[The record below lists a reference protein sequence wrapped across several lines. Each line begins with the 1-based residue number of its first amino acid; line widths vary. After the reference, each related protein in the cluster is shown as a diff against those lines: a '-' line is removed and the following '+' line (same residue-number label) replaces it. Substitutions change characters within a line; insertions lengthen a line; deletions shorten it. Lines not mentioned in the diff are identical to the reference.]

1 MKIKYWTEIKAEFLK
16 GATPQEL
23 GKKYGV
29 TAKRI
34 SDKACEEKWVAERK
48 KIAEEVREKV
58 QQTIEDKI
66 TSLTD
71 KALVVLEDIL
81 TDSEIKPEVKVQA
94 VGKVLD
100 ISGLKFEK
108 KELTTGSDLTIQVVK
123 KEQE

>member
-1 MKIKYWTEIKAEFLK
+1 MKNWQEIKAEYLR
-16 GATPQEL
+16 GVAPREIAQ
-23 GKKYGV
+23 KYGIRV
-29 TAKRI
+29 KGLHEKASKEGWTKEKESLAKNI
-34 SDKACEEKWVAERK
+34 Q
-48 KIAEEVREKV
+48 EKV
-58 QQTIEDKI
+58 QRTIEDKI